1 MSFSDEKDDN
11 ILHLNDSLGD
21 LREALVAIDNAKC
34 HLTLAVP
41 ARKEEFEKTLNTA
54 RETVVIVLKE
64 VKTKLYG
71 ALYDEDE

>member
-1 MSFSDEKDDN
+1 MSFGDEKDDHV
-11 ILHLNDSLGD
+11 LHLNDSLGD

-41 ARKEEFEKTLNTA
+41 ARKEEFDKTLNTA
-54 RETVVIVLKE
+54 RATVVTVLKE
-64 VKTKLYG
+64 VKTELYG